1 MRFSIALILC
11 LSLHITSHAAATYIG
26 DQFPYQV
33 TALTTDAA
41 GNTYLTGARAV
52 SQNLTDVFITK
63 LDAAG
68 NILQTFTLGGK
79 FADKANGIA
88 VDSAGNIWVA
98 GVTTSPDFPIH
109 KPLQPTPSLSTT
121 GFLTKLAPDGTILF
135 STYLGGIM
143 GMSAMNAVAVDASG
157 NAYVTG
163 YTFAPDY
170 PQTSGLPAA
179 RPTPLRWE
187 QLRPRFSR
195 RFRRLAT
202 RFFTPA
208 ASPPPHTPADK
219 AAPVSWAASSHGS
232 CHCSGF
238 RRQRLYRG
246 KRRGRGLPTT
256 SGALLDDGIGAFVMK
271 VNSTGIR
278 TGLSHDARLV
288 ELHSGCRV
296 FFREPWEHRA
306 GDRCGYGG
314 QRVHHRRHFGPQF
327 PHHEI
332 GPAARLL
339 DSGRAD
345 QTHFQSLLP
354 TPLPPKLN
362 PSGTA
367 MVWATF
373 LGGTAAEQG
382 QSIAVDPS
390 GNVWIA
396 GTTSSADFPVTSGSP
411 QGGEFLVEFN
421 ATGSALSYG
430 SRFPVNTVAAS
441 IALDTNGVLHAAGA
455 TGLVSTVT
463 PTQTSAPLLFGIANA
478 AGGALSGRMAPSEL
492 ISLYGENFG
501 VPTPATGSFDSA
513 GFLPT
518 ALAGVQVAIGDVPVP
533 LLYVSNTQ
541 INAIAPAALNAPGDT
556 QVQITVNGVAM
567 PVFRVAV
574 DSADPQV
581 FANADGSAAAINQD
595 GSINSA
601 AHPAPAGSIVSIWAT
616 GTGSVSGADGQR
628 ATAAQPTCTC
638 YITHSTV
645 TYAGTAPQLVNG
657 VTQINF
663 QIPSNV
669 FTEEMFNLT
678 VGAAISDSRFIYTS
692 P

>member
-98 GVTTSPDFPIH
+98 GVTTSPDFPIRN
-109 KPLQPTPSLSTT
+109 PLQAVPAPVST
-121 GFLTKLAPDGTILF
+121 GFLTKLAPDGSILF
-135 STYLGGIM
+135 STYLGGTM
-143 GMSAMNAVAVDASG
+143 AMSGMNAVAVDAGG

-163 YTFAPDY
+163 YTYAPDY
-170 PQTSGLPAA
+170 PRTSGLPAGVPIPSA
-179 RPTPLRWE
+179 LEMSSTAFFAKISAAGDKILYAGGV
-187 QLRPRFSR
+187 S
-195 RFRRLAT
+195 AT
-202 RFFTPA
+202 MHACGEGSTCFLGPIPSTGGAIAVDPA
-208 ASPPPHTPADK
+208 GNAYVAGN
-219 AAPVSWAASSHGS
+219 AG
-232 CHCSGF
+232 G
-238 RRQRLYRG
+238 L
-246 KRRGRGLPTT
+246 GLPTT
-256 SGALLDDGIGAFVMK
+256 SGALLTNGIGAFVMK
-271 VNSTGIR
+271 VNPAGSGLIYLTTLGSSNYIPGVAPSSNPGNTVLAIAADPAGNAYITGATSDPNFPTTKSVLQPVFSIP
-278 TGLSHDARLV
+278 SAQINPFSKPPSDA
-288 ELHSGCRV
+288 
-296 FFREPWEHRA
+296 F
-306 GDRCGYGG
+306 
-314 QRVHHRRHFGPQF
+314 
-327 PHHEI
+327 
-332 GPAARLL
+332 AA
-339 DSGRAD
+339 
-345 QTHFQSLLP
+345 
-354 TPLPPKLN
+354 KLN

-567 PVFRVAV
+567 PVFRVAI
-574 DSADPQV
+574 DPADPQV

-616 GTGSVSGADGQR
+616 GTGNVFGADGQR